1 MDIIR
6 FEWDDNKN
14 TINKEKHGVS
24 FEEAQTVFYDE
35 DALVIDDPDHSDF
48 EERFIILGMSRKANL
63 LVVCHCLRQSE
74 SIIRIISS
82 RKATTHESKQYF
94 EMKG

>member
-82 RKATTHESKQYF
+82 RKATTNESKQYF